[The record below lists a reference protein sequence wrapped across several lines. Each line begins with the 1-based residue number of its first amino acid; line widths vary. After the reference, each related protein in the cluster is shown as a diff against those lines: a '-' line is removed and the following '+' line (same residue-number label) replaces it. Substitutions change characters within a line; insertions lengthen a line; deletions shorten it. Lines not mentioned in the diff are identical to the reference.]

1 MSYEP
6 FDSPDAPPLGDAD
19 FVRPGVP
26 SPDATAICISLDR
39 IAKAVERLAPQ
50 TDLRGLVNGLSVSPG
65 GAQTP
70 VPSQPP
76 GMPTG
81 PPAAPPGGASN
92 ETQIKR
98 GKAIYAKCMNQTP
111 PANVKAIGEHVVL
124 HTLNGNSQKWD
135 EADQVAVLDAMKSWG
150 WA

>member
-6 FDSPDAPPLGDAD
+6 FDSPDAPPLADAD

-39 IAKAVERLAPQ
+39 MTAAINRLA
-50 TDLRGLVNGLSVSPG
+50 DSRSVSPG

-81 PPAAPPGGASN
+81 PPAAPPGGTSN

-98 GKAIYAKCMNQTP
+98 GKKIFAICRSNEWDIAD
-111 PANVKAIGEHVVL
+111 IGQRVTGR
-124 HTLNGNSQKWD
+124 TLNPNSQKWA
-135 EADQVAVLDAMKSWG
+135 EADQVAVLDAFTQWG
-150 WA
+150 VG